1 MTALRTISRMKPT
14 SASPGARALSASLR
28 EVREAR
34 KYGLRELSRALEI
47 DPQLL
52 SQWERGQRVP
62 PVEEVARILG
72 YLRVDKAT
80 TKRILFL
87 AKHAKDLNWLD
98 SNPSDLPAALTAV
111 MQCERSASLIT
122 NWSPLII
129 PGLLQTPAYAR
140 ALLSASDIGVEDA
153 DARLAVR
160 LERQRILSGPEPVR
174 VKAIMSEPAIREVV
188 GDADIM
194 SDQIDHLL
202 ASAGAP
208 NISVRIVPADVG
220 YHPGKIG
227 MFAIYDFPTDPAIVY
242 MEHYHASAFV
252 NELDAIASY
261 RKLVKLLLSKAL
273 TEEASQAL
281 LREAAR

>member
-1 MTALRTISRMKPT
+1 MKPT
-14 SASPGARALSASLR
+14 SSSPGLRALSASLR

-34 KYGLRELSRALEI
+34 KFGLRELARALEI
-47 DPQLL
+47 DPRLL
-52 SQWERGQRVP
+52 SQWELGMRVP

-72 YLRVDKAT
+72 YLRVDRT
-80 TKRILFL
+80 TTERILFL
-87 AKHAKDLNWLD
+87 ATHAKEPNWLD

-111 MQCERSASLIT
+111 MQCERTASQIT
-122 NWSPLII
+122 NWSPLIV
-129 PGLLQTPAYAR
+129 PGLLQTPDYAR
-140 ALLSASDIGVEDA
+140 ALLTASGIRVDEA
-153 DARLAVR
+153 DARLMAR
-160 LERQRILSGPEPVR
+160 LDRQRILSTRQPVR
-174 VKAIMSEPAIREVV
+174 LRAIISELAIREMV
-188 GDADIM
+188 GDENLM

-202 ASAGAP
+202 VLSAAP
-208 NISVRIVPADVG
+208 HISVRIVPADVG

-227 MFAIYDFPTDPAIVY
+227 MFALYEFPADPAIVY

-261 RKLVKLLLSKAL
+261 RKLVKLLLDKAL

>member
-1 MTALRTISRMKPT
+1 MKPT

-34 KYGLRELSRALEI
+34 KFGLRELARALEI
-47 DPQLL
+47 DPQLV

-72 YLRVDKAT
+72 YLRVGKEVAR
-80 TKRILFL
+80 RILFL
-87 AKHAKDLNWLD
+87 AKHAKDPNWLD

-111 MQCERSASLIT
+111 IQCERSAGLIT

-129 PGLLQTPAYAR
+129 PGLLQTPDYAR
-140 ALLSASDIGVEDA
+140 ALLAASDLKVEDA
-153 DARLAVR
+153 DARLVVR
-160 LERQRILSGPEPVR
+160 LDRQRILFGQKPVR
-174 VKAIMSEPAIREVV
+174 LDAIVSELAIREVV

-202 ASAGAP
+202 TLAVTS
-208 NISVRIVPADVG
+208 NISVRVLPREVG
-220 YHPGKIG
+220 YHPGKVG
-227 MFAIYDFPTDPAIVY
+227 MFALYDFATDPSIVLL
-242 MEHYHASAFV
+242 EHHHASAFV
-252 NELDAIASY
+252 TELDAVASY
-261 RKLVKLLLSKAL
+261 QKPVKLLLGKAL
-273 TEEASQAL
+273 TEDASQAL

>member
-1 MTALRTISRMKPT
+1 MKPT

-72 YLRVDKAT
+72 YLRVGREM
-80 TKRILFL
+80 TKRLLFL
-87 AKHAKDLNWLD
+87 AKHAKDPNWLD
-98 SNPSDLPAALTAV
+98 SNPSDLPTALTAV

-129 PGLLQTPAYAR
+129 PGLLQTPDYAR
-140 ALLSASDIGVEDA
+140 ALLSASDIKVEDA
-153 DARLAVR
+153 DARLALR
-160 LERQRILSGPEPVR
+160 LDRQRILSGPEPVR
-174 VKAIMSEPAIREVV
+174 VRAIMAEPAIREVV

-202 ASAGAP
+202 LAADRS
-208 NISVRIVPADVG
+208 NISVRIVPADAG
-220 YHPGKIG
+220 YHPGKTG
-227 MFAIYDFPTDPAIVY
+227 MFALYEFPTDPSIVLL
-242 MEHYHASAFV
+242 EHHHASAFI

-261 RKLVKLLLSKAL
+261 RKLVKLLLGKAL
-273 TEEASQAL
+273 AEDASRAL